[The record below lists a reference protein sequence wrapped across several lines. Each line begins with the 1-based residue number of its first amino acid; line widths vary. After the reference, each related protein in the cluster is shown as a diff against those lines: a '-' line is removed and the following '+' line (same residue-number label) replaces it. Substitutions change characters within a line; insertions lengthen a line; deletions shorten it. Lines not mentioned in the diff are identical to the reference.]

1 MTNRFL
7 TLFNRFP
14 VLLLINILGNEF
26 IVWDM
31 AAKIQYKKPGQGQV
45 YADFNIEDNLVE
57 SLRSLEPGEK
67 KVFDL
72 PIDVKG
78 MDDGKEIVVA
88 SVVKTTYVK
97 RKPAKPRAAES
108 KL

>member
-1 MTNRFL
+1 M
-7 TLFNRFP
+7 
-14 VLLLINILGNEF
+14 
-26 IVWDM
+26 WDM

-97 RKPAKPRAAES
+97 RKPAKPHAAES